1 MLDKELQIQIIKDK
15 MKKVVNLN
23 ERLRLNVAYLYFKDY
38 NLSITADVL
47 SISYNTAKSYLED
60 YLNDNKTNNL
70 PRGGS
75 KEMLSDE
82 QSKDLESHLK
92 DKTYLKCQEIITYIQ
107 ELYNITYTKSG
118 IIKWLKRHKFVYKK
132 PIQYPAKLDTLKQ
145 KDFIKFYDDL
155 KSNLPDKEEILFLDS
170 VHPQHQSQA
179 VYGWIKKGHKLAIP
193 TTAKQFRV
201 HYVGAI
207 NINNPSTETITQSY
221 DTVNAQTIINF
232 LKKISQFYP
241 NKNKLH
247 IILDNASYHKG
258 KEVKEYLYSQPFK
271 VERL

>member
-15 MKKVVNLN
+15 MKKAVNLN

-82 QSKDLESHLK
+82 QSTDLESHLK
-92 DKTYLKCQEIITYIQ
+92 DKTYLKCQEIIAHIQ

-118 IIKWLKRHKFVYKK
+118 II
-132 PIQYPAKLDTLKQ
+132 
-145 KDFIKFYDDL
+145 
-155 KSNLPDKEEILFLDS
+155 
-170 VHPQHQSQA
+170 
-179 VYGWIKKGHKLAIP
+179 
-193 TTAKQFRV
+193 
-201 HYVGAI
+201 
-207 NINNPSTETITQSY
+207 
-221 DTVNAQTIINF
+221 
-232 LKKISQFYP
+232 
-241 NKNKLH
+241 
-247 IILDNASYHKG
+247 
-258 KEVKEYLYSQPFK
+258 
-271 VERL
+271 